1 MSKQITDRMKNWFHL
16 QEDEQNNIS
25 TTSTDSTNIS
35 TDTVF
40 FQRMNDFR
48 CLTDTNLQQLKQL
61 SWNFLVQQIL
71 LVRIHHFSNSLANS
85 NSKFLNPNLNP
96 ISSDNRVN
104 RNTNLI
110 LSSQFDFNTMNNNR
124 NNDND
129 ELLLKLL
136 TPLKL
141 KHDTLFHDYYA
152 NTNKF
157 CQINPEKILTNH
169 DFVQY
174 VFRNKYYK

>member
-1 MSKQITDRMKNWFHL
+1 
-16 QEDEQNNIS
+16 
-25 TTSTDSTNIS
+25 
-35 TDTVF
+35 
-40 FQRMNDFR
+40 
-48 CLTDTNLQQLKQL
+48 
-61 SWNFLVQQIL
+61 
-71 LVRIHHFSNSLANS
+71 
-85 NSKFLNPNLNP
+85 
-96 ISSDNRVN
+96 
-104 RNTNLI
+104 
-110 LSSQFDFNTMNNNR
+110 MNNNR

-157 CQINPEKILTNH
+157 CQINPRKILTNH